1 MLRNIARLG
10 VLALVLP
17 LAGAC
22 SGANASGRSG
32 DRAVADN
39 ARTARPAAHD
49 YTLASG
55 RMIELKMVT
64 GLTSRRNH
72 AGDPIVATA
81 VRPALSATGDTVIPA
96 GAEFRGT
103 VREIAAAPTPRAQA
117 HLQLAFTEVK
127 LGETARAIQVR
138 VTAMATH
145 LEGRG
150 ITGGTVA
157 KVGAGALIGGLAG
170 RLIGRSG
177 TGTVV
182 GAAAGAAAGGVYAH
196 ETRDLDIIL
205 PAGSVVH
212 VTLAGP
218 FGGEVAVK

>member
-17 LAGAC
+17 VAAAC
-22 SGANASGRSG
+22 SGANASGRTG
-32 DRAVADN
+32 DRPVADS
-39 ARTARPAAHD
+39 ARTAAPAHD
-49 YTLASG
+49 YTLAAG
-55 RMIELKMVT
+55 KTLELRMET
-64 GLTSRRNH
+64 GLTSRHNH
-72 AGDPIVATA
+72 AGDPITATA
-81 VRPALSATGDTVIPA
+81 MRPALSSTGDTVIPA

-127 LGETARAIQVR
+127 VGETVRPIQVR
-138 VTAMATH
+138 VTAMPTH

-150 ITGGTVA
+150 VTGGTVA

-170 RLIGRSG
+170 RLIGRSS

-182 GAAAGAAAGGVYAH
+182 GAAAGAAAGGVYAP

-205 PAGSVVH
+205 PAGSVLH

-218 FGGEVAVK
+218 FGSDVAVK